1 MNKQRITITA
11 FIFKLGD
18 DYLGF
23 LRNLTPTVLF
33 LSLAFF
39 GLPELENPNW
49 SLEKVGMVLF
59 SLGSLFIAISAMAVN
74 IVSFAKKAL
83 KALQEL
89 QNIEVNTPLSFW
101 QTVKLF
107 WQEGNAKVVMFFF
120 VINIVA
126 IMMVMT
132 YGMNYAF
139 NFYRTISSMVG

>member
-33 LSLAFF
+33 LSLALF

-49 SLEKVGMVLF
+49 SLGKVGMVLF

-74 IVSFAKKAL
+74 IASFAKKAL
-83 KALQEL
+83 KAGVECVVFDRGGFLYHGRVEALADAAREAGLQ
-89 QNIEVNTPLSFW
+89 F
-101 QTVKLF
+101 
-107 WQEGNAKVVMFFF
+107 
-120 VINIVA
+120 
-126 IMMVMT
+126 
-132 YGMNYAF
+132 
-139 NFYRTISSMVG
+139 